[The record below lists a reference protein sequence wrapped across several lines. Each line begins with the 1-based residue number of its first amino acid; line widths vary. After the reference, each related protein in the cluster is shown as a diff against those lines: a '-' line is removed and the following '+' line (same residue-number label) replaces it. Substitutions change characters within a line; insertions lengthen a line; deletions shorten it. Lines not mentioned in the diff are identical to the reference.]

1 MRATSICPALAW
13 RLSAHRGSAIAYSGR
28 CCRRRC
34 RELRIRLTHQPPST
48 TAPTRRFHEAMVFD
62 AFGLGSYASRMLAKV
77 PAMILGETHP
87 AGLRAGDGAQDEDA
101 LVDDHF
107 RTDRSSAPKQT

>member
-1 MRATSICPALAW
+1 
-13 RLSAHRGSAIAYSGR
+13 
-28 CCRRRC
+28 
-34 RELRIRLTHQPPST
+34 
-48 TAPTRRFHEAMVFD
+48 VFD

-107 RTDRSSAPKQT
+107 RTDRSSAPKQTGRLVRPYLRWGNPRIALEQRPCRAQRARLISISKSANGR